1 MAIVIAISYFQELRF
16 PLESGYPTTK
26 LRHEGTGGV
35 PTMTLLSFQMKDS
48 TVSRL
53 DRLAERRK
61 LSSAEIAAVA
71 IEEFIEREEW
81 QLSEIEA
88 AVREAEQSDFASD
101 EDVAAILSKYIGSP
115 SGK

>member
-1 MAIVIAISYFQELRF
+1 MA
-16 PLESGYPTTK
+16 
-26 LRHEGTGGV
+26 
-35 PTMTLLSFQMKDS
+35 LLSFQMKDS

-61 LSSAEIAAVA
+61 LSSAQVAALA

-88 AVREAEQSDFASD
+88 AIREADQGDFASD
-101 EDVAAILSKYIGSP
+101 EDVAAVLSQYASTPDQNSP
-115 SGK
+115 SI